1 MVGSWLRS
9 CLFDW
14 TYWMQ
19 APMHVLFQSCHELL
33 WAYILSRKPVWQ
45 KETCMSF
52 PFMTL
57 DSFRF
62 KIESSS
68 IWLLDCKCDIED
80 LISRS
85 LGLYFL
91 FVVAY
96 GRLKLWKWQTMQTM
110 QPHVM
115 ICCCSPQDVT
125 AFGAAGSALGTPE
138 DVHPRGTLPPAA
150 ALKGSC
156 TIQCITK
163 TYKNV
168 LMDVVSQGTWC
179 LSQSQPRSV
188 LTEDVDGCRIL
199 LSHHPDGEKIW
210 ESINHVRLLDTVNQH
225 SVALLVELWRRLEK
239 YAAMTMLEHIAL
251 GHGMP
256 KDSKAI
262 VVIDRSWPGRTLS
275 CCEGASCMDFWREVP
290 SKESSANFP
299 IKMF

>member
-62 KIESSS
+62 KIELSS

-80 LISRS
+80 LISWS
-85 LGLYFL
+85 LGPYFL

-96 GRLKLWKWQTMQTM
+96 GRLKLWKWQCRQ
-110 QPHVM
+110 
-115 ICCCSPQDVT
+115 CSPTSWYV
-125 AFGAAGSALGTPE
+125 AVALRMSQLSVLPE
-138 DVHPRGTLPPAA
+138 VLWARRKTSIQEAHCHQQQLWRDHA
-150 ALKGSC
+150 
-156 TIQCITK
+156 QCITR

-188 LTEDVDGCRIL
+188 LTEDVDWCRIL

-299 IKMF
+299 TKMF